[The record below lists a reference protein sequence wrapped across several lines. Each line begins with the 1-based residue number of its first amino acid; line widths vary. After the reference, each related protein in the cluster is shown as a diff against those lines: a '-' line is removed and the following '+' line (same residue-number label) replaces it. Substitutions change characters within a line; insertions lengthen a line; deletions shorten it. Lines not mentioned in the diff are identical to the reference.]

1 MNGDL
6 KVQLD
11 RYGGYRHG
19 YNTLNAKERK
29 GNSIVDTNVSLSDAE
44 HPTQK
49 ESKHKLYILFFLK

>member
-29 GNSIVDTNVSLSDAE
+29 G
-44 HPTQK
+44 K
-49 ESKHKLYILFFLK
+49 ERREKKRKEY